1 MQYIYLSFHVP
12 VCKAV
17 VDEVEGAIDRVS
29 PNKKVEVG
37 SFRLDGS
44 GNLKQTLVCTRNN
57 SSKFIFTAPIHK
69 RRLYSCFDNKMCEYF
84 IFS

>member
-1 MQYIYLSFHVP
+1 MQFVYLSFYVP

-44 GNLKQTLVCTRNN
+44 GNLKQTLVRSRNN
-57 SSKFIFTAPIHK
+57 SF
-69 RRLYSCFDNKMCEYF
+69 
-84 IFS
+84 